1 MTQCSDYD
9 GNANRD
15 NKSELKDTLSIHSA
29 LPQTVKSPSNNPSSP
44 AKIEL
49 GRLLFYDPILSG
61 NKDIACVSCHHPDQ
75 GYAEYRDMSLGTNAK
90 GLGSKRVFN
99 SPNEIPLMKKNADT
113 ILNTAFNGIN
123 LQNYY
128 SPEKAPM
135 FWDLRVE
142 SLEDQALEPILTLE
156 EMRGSHFEKEE
167 ILVTVI
173 QRLKNISEYV
183 VLFNDAFKEPEA
195 TNSSNLAKAIGAF
208 ERTLVT
214 TETRFDKYMR
224 GDKDAISL
232 SEKDGFE
239 MFNKVGCGKCHNGP
253 MFSDFKAHVIGVPHN
268 KKLSEFDKGINDEYA
283 FRTPSLR
290 NLGFSAPYM
299 HNGQFNTLK
308 EVLMFYEDI
317 SNGKNMHEEVSELQ
331 LDPLI
336 QSLKL
341 SVREME
347 PIISFLNSLND
358 SNFDKKIPDS
368 VPSGLAVGGDID

>member
-1 MTQCSDYD
+1 MTSKIYYLLLIVFLTQCSDYD

-239 MFNKVGCGKCHNGP
+239 MFNK
-253 MFSDFKAHVIGVPHN
+253 
-268 KKLSEFDKGINDEYA
+268 GI
-283 FRTPSLR
+283 
-290 NLGFSAPYM
+290 
-299 HNGQFNTLK
+299 
-308 EVLMFYEDI
+308 
-317 SNGKNMHEEVSELQ
+317 
-331 LDPLI
+331 
-336 QSLKL
+336 
-341 SVREME
+341 
-347 PIISFLNSLND
+347 
-358 SNFDKKIPDS
+358 
-368 VPSGLAVGGDID
+368 SG